1 MKQKFKGEVLT
12 EKKAVNSI
20 LRFFNAATANE
31 VKEGL
36 RWYAE
41 ANTYCRELAA
51 RFNIP
56 VQVVAG
62 IIAAYSPQTGWQEN
76 KRYTLSFLLNPK
88 QRQKSLVQDMKA
100 RKIAGLICENEI
112 YSALSVNDAAWKT
125 KAFFLNILN
134 PDVVTSVT
142 IDRHAIAVSIQHPDK
157 TEALSDDYGKLTKK
171 QYEFFERA
179 YVKAAL
185 ELDIL
190 PQQLQAITWTVYRR
204 LRALRQYDDLK
215 GWQPFDNNSEN
226 PF

>member
-1 MKQKFKGEVLT
+1 MKQKFKGDVLT
-12 EKKAVNSI
+12 ERKAVNSI
-20 LRFFNAATANE
+20 LRFFNMATANE

-142 IDRHAIAVSIQHPDK
+142 IDRHAIAIAIQHPDK

-185 ELDIL
+185 ELDML

-215 GWQPFDNNSEN
+215 GWQPFDNSSEN